1 MSCLSSV
8 ITSAAPIVVGVS
20 LVIYGYYV
28 KVIKARNFLNEALSG
43 IDVQL
48 ERRYEVLPNIL
59 TIAQKFM
66 DHERGMITEITELRT
81 KAMNAVS
88 GSAEKFKTE
97 GELSSKLSSLMVA
110 VENYPQL
117 KSNEVMVEAMK
128 TYQDIE
134 ENIAAA
140 RRFYNTALRKLHD
153 AVMIFPGSLFASFAG
168 DYKNFAYFETEEGHK
183 KSIKASDYLK

>member
-1 MSCLSSV
+1 MSLFV
-8 ITSAAPIVVGVS
+8 MTII
-20 LVIYGYYV
+20 LVCAVLYHFYV

-48 ERRYEVLPNIL
+48 ERRYSVVPNIL

-66 DHERGMITEITELRT
+66 THEKQMMEEITQLRT
-81 KAMNAVS
+81 TAMNAAS
-88 GSAEKFKTE
+88 GSAQKFEAE
-97 GELSSKLSSLMVA
+97 GKLSTKLAELFVS
-110 VENYPQL
+110 VENYPLL

-140 RRFYNTALRKLHD
+140 RRFYNTALRNLHN
-153 AVMIFPGSLFASFAG
+153 AVQIFPGSLFASYAG
-168 DYKNFAYFETEEGHK
+168 NWQSFAYFEADEARKGEV
-183 KSIKASDYLK
+183 KASDYLK

>member
-1 MSCLSSV
+1 ML
-8 ITSAAPIVVGVS
+8 IIL
-20 LVIYGYYV
+20 LVTLGGLYHFYV
-28 KVIKARNFLNEALSG
+28 KVIKARNFLDEALSG

-48 ERRYEVLPNIL
+48 ERRYDVLPNIL

-66 DHERGMITEITELRT
+66 THERAMITEITELRT

-88 GSAEKFKTE
+88 GSAEKFGAE
-97 GELSSKLSSLMVA
+97 NELSSKVANLMIS

-117 KSNEVMVEAMK
+117 KSNDVMIEAMK
-128 TYQDIE
+128 SYQDIE

-153 AVMIFPGSLFASFAG
+153 AVKIFPGSLFAGCAG
-168 DYKNFAYFETEEGHK
+168 NYEKFSYFEAEESHK

>member
-1 MSCLSSV
+1 MTLLS
-8 ITSAAPIVVGVS
+8 IL
-20 LVIYGYYV
+20 LVISAVLYSFYV

-48 ERRYEVLPNIL
+48 ERRYDVLPNIL

-117 KSNEVMVEAMK
+117 KSDEVMVEAMK

-153 AVMIFPGSLFASFAG
+153 VVMIFPGSLFASCAG
-168 DYKNFAYFETEEGHK
+168 DYEKLAYFEADESHK

>member
-1 MSCLSSV
+1 MFISISL
-8 ITSAAPIVVGVS
+8 ITIAILYSF
-20 LVIYGYYV
+20 YV
-28 KVIKARNFLNEALSG
+28 KVIRARNFLNEALSG

-48 ERRYEVLPNIL
+48 ERRYDVVPNIL

-66 DHERGMITEITELRT
+66 THEKSMIAEITQLRT
-81 KAMNAVS
+81 EAMKAAS
-88 GSAEKFKTE
+88 GTAEKFDAE
-97 GELSSKLSSLMVA
+97 SKLGDKLSNLMIS

-117 KSNEVMVEAMK
+117 KSDAVMVEAMR

-153 AVMIFPGSLFASFAG
+153 AVMIFPGSLFALFAG
-168 DYKNFAYFETEEGHK
+168 DYKKFAFFEAEESHK
-183 KSIKASDYLK
+183 KSINASDYLK

>member
-1 MSCLSSV
+1 MLFLLIIGV
-8 ITSAAPIVVGVS
+8 IAAV
-20 LVIYGYYV
+20 LYQFYV
-28 KVIKARNFLNEALSG
+28 KVVKARNFLNEALSG

-48 ERRYEVLPNIL
+48 ERRYDVVPNIL

-66 DHERGMITEITELRT
+66 DHEKSMITEITELRT
-81 KAMNAVS
+81 KAMNAAS

-97 GELSSKLSSLMVA
+97 SELSSKLSKLMIS

-117 KSNEVMVEAMK
+117 KSDEVMVEAMK

-153 AVMIFPGSLFASFAG
+153 AVMIFPGSLFESFAG
-168 DYKNFAYFETEEGHK
+168 DYQKFAYFEAEEGHK

>member
-1 MSCLSSV
+1 MGLF
-8 ITSAAPIVVGVS
+8 IIIL
-20 LVIYGYYV
+20 LVIGAVLYHYYV
-28 KVIKARNFLNEALSG
+28 AVIKARNFLDEALSG

-48 ERRYEVLPNIL
+48 ERRYAVVPNIL

-66 DHERGMITEITELRT
+66 THEKTMISEITELRT
-81 KAMNAVS
+81 KAMNATS
-88 GSAEKFKTE
+88 GSAEKFGAE
-97 GELSSKLSSLMVA
+97 NELSSKLSNLMIS

-134 ENIAAA
+134 ENISAA

-153 AVMIFPGSLFASFAG
+153 AVKIFPGSLFVSFAG
-168 DYKNFAYFETEEGHK
+168 DYSRFSYFEADEHHK
-183 KSIKASDYLK
+183 KEINAQDYLK